1 MRTWRLLKHALQ
13 MKGKWFQAL
22 FHIKSWTLQDTLLLS
37 AQHPENAGTG
47 LVSINSHLNH
57 QGRHVG
63 SLDECSRGHLLD
75 EELDEEL
82 CNTATAHV
90 DEGINQQQI
99 PEHA

>member
-1 MRTWRLLKHALQ
+1 MRTWLYEQQIVPSSLPSSGLGGPKKGWKKVPRPRLK
-13 MKGKWFQAL
+13 
-22 FHIKSWTLQDTLLLS
+22 
-37 AQHPENAGTG
+37 
-47 LVSINSHLNH
+47 SHLNH

-82 CNTATAHV
+82 CNPATAHV

-99 PEHA
+99 PEHP